1 MLHQDQSTHVSIN
14 EPVVEQ
20 VVGLGLA
27 AGRGER
33 FRPLT
38 LKAKG
43 YLRAKAAVRFLG
55 LRVLDWLV
63 RILRDQGLTDFIMVT
78 KGKENR
84 YQVKS
89 IAGYGEPLDVRIRY
103 SPVRFDHENTG
114 SADALVTNLE
124 YFDVHSTVFV
134 FPTDSVLDIDLS
146 AMLAAHRQSGALVT
160 IASAHQPA
168 EVIAGR
174 YGLIDCTE
182 EGRVRGFLEK
192 PSLEKIHALYGVK
205 GQASPK
211 LPPLPTNAGFYL
223 IDAAALRAAA
233 RHAEIEMMRK
243 RRFDIGGDMLPWLV
257 LNGHPVYVYE
267 IGRMGDLGN
276 IASYLETMRDAL
288 QGRFTSLNA
297 LFPHSYAN
305 GADHVIIEDE
315 SLAMTDPVSNLTLA
329 EKIKR
334 NLVTIRPPVR
344 IGKYVRIYPGVVLE
358 ECNIDDDCE
367 IFTDTTIVRS
377 SIGAGSVIG
386 PYSFIEATLTGV
398 MVELHSTR
406 EHPILLKRFVAIGD
420 EVVVRG
426 GVTLTDSV
434 TIHPRLKVPTGVRI
448 PAHTDVESAEQMLKY
463 L

>member
-1 MLHQDQSTHVSIN
+1 MLHQDQETRVLSS
-14 EPVVEQ
+14 EPLVEQ
-20 VVGLGLA
+20 VIGMGLA

-63 RILRDQGLTDFIMVT
+63 RTLRDQGITDFVMVT

-89 IAGYGEPLDVRIRY
+89 IAGYGESMGVRIRY
-103 SPVRFDHENTG
+103 SPVRYDRENTG
-114 SADALVTNLE
+114 SADALLTNLDN
-124 YFDVHSTVFV
+124 FDIHGTVFV
-134 FPTDSVLDIDLS
+134 FPTDSVLDIDMP
-146 AMLAAHRQSGALVT
+146 AMLAAHRKNGALVT

-168 EVIAGR
+168 EIIADR
-174 YGLIDCTE
+174 YGLIDCAE
-182 EGRVRGFLEK
+182 DGRVRGFLEK
-192 PSLEKIHALYGVK
+192 PPLEKIHALYGVK
-205 GQASPK
+205 GQAHPP

-223 IDAAALRAAA
+223 IDAAALREVAK
-233 RHAEIEMMRK
+233 HPEIAMMRK
-243 RRFDIGGDMLPWLV
+243 QRFDIGGDMLPWLV
-257 LNGHPVYVYE
+257 LNGYPVYVHE

-276 IASYLETMRDAL
+276 IPSYLETMRDAL
-288 QGRFTSLNA
+288 HGQFVSLNA
-297 LFPHSYAN
+297 QLVHSYT
-305 GADHVIIEDE
+305 GPDRVMIDEE
-315 SLAMTDPVSNLTLA
+315 SLEMTDPVSKLTLA

-344 IGKYVRIYPGVVLE
+344 IGKYVRVYPGVILE
-358 ECNIDDDCE
+358 ESNVDDDCE
-367 IFTDTTIVRS
+367 IFEDTTIIRS

-386 PYSFIEATLTGV
+386 PYSYIEDTLTGI
-398 MVELHSTR
+398 MVELSSTR
-406 EHPILLKRFVAIGD
+406 EHPILLKRYVAIGD

-434 TIHPRLKVPTGVRI
+434 TIHPRLKVPSGVRI
-448 PAHTDVESAEQMLKY
+448 PARTDVESPEQMLEY

>member
-1 MLHQDQSTHVSIN
+1 MLHQEQETRVLSS
-14 EPVVEQ
+14 EPLVEQ
-20 VVGLGLA
+20 VIGLGLA

-63 RILRDQGLTDFIMVT
+63 RILRDQGLTDFLMVT

-89 IAGYGEPLDVRIRY
+89 IAGYGEPMGVRIRY

-114 SADALVTNLE
+114 SADALLTNID
-124 YFDVHSTVFV
+124 YFEIHGTVFV
-134 FPTDSVLDIDLS
+134 FPTDSVLDIDLP
-146 AMLAAHRQSGALVT
+146 AMLAAHRKNGAVVT

-168 EVIAGR
+168 EIIANR
-174 YGLIDCTE
+174 YGLIDCAE
-182 EGRVRGFLEK
+182 DGRVRGFLEK
-192 PSLEKIHALYGVK
+192 PPLEKIHALYGTR
-205 GQASPK
+205 GQAQQ
-211 LPPLPTNAGFYL
+211 PLPTNAGFYL
-223 IDAAALRAAA
+223 VDAAALNKLSQ
-233 RHAEIEMMRK
+233 HQEITMMRK
-243 RRFDIGGDMLPWLV
+243 HRFDIGGDMLPWLV
-257 LNGHPVYVYE
+257 LNGYPVYVHE
-267 IGRMGDLGN
+267 IDRMGDLGN
-276 IASYLETMRDAL
+276 IPSYLETMRDAL
-288 QGRFTSLNA
+288 SGKFSSLNA
-297 LFPHSYAN
+297 QLRHAYT
-305 GADHVIIEDE
+305 GVDRVMIEEE
-315 SLAMTDPVSNLTLA
+315 SLEMTDPVSKLTLA

-344 IGKYVRIYPGVVLE
+344 VGKYVRVFPGVILE
-358 ECNIDDDCE
+358 ESNVDDDCE
-367 IFTDTTIVRS
+367 IFEDTTIIRS

-386 PYSFIEATLTGV
+386 PYSYIEDTLTGI
-398 MVELHSTR
+398 MVELDSTR

-434 TIHPRLKVPTGVRI
+434 TIHPRLKVPSGVRI
-448 PAHTDVESAEQMLKY
+448 PARTDVESSEQMLEY

>member
-1 MLHQDQSTHVSIN
+1 MLHQDQETRVLSS
-14 EPVVEQ
+14 EPLVEQ
-20 VVGLGLA
+20 VIGLGLA

-63 RILRDQGLTDFIMVT
+63 RTLRDQGITDFLMVT

-89 IAGYGEPLDVRIRY
+89 IAGYGESLGVRIRY

-114 SADALVTNLE
+114 SADALLTNLD
-124 YFDVHSTVFV
+124 YFDIHGTVFV
-134 FPTDSVLDIDLS
+134 FPTDSVLDIDLP
-146 AMLAAHRQSGALVT
+146 AMLAAHRKSGALVT
-160 IASAHQPA
+160 IATAHQPA

-174 YGLIDCTE
+174 YGLIDCAE
-182 EGRVRGFLEK
+182 DGRVRGFLEK
-192 PSLEKIHALYGVK
+192 PPLEKIHALYGMK
-205 GQASPK
+205 GKEQPR
-211 LPPLPTNAGFYL
+211 LPLLPTNAGFYL
-223 IDAAALRAAA
+223 VDAAALREVAK
-233 RHAEIEMMRK
+233 HPEIAMMRK

-257 LNGHPVYVYE
+257 LNGYPVYVHE

-276 IASYLETMRDAL
+276 IPSYLETMRDAL
-288 QGRFTSLNA
+288 HGQFASLNA
-297 LFPHSYAN
+297 QLMHSYT
-305 GADHVIIEDE
+305 GADRVMIDEE
-315 SLAMTDPVSNLTLA
+315 SLEMTDPVSKLTLA

-344 IGKYVRIYPGVVLE
+344 IGKYVRVYPGVILE
-358 ECNIDDDCE
+358 ESNVDDDCE
-367 IFTDTTIVRS
+367 IFEDTTIIRS

-386 PYSFIEATLTGV
+386 PYSYIEDTLTGI
-398 MVELHSTR
+398 MVELCSTR
-406 EHPILLKRFVAIGD
+406 EHPILLKRYVAIGD
-420 EVVVRG
+420 EVIVRG

-434 TIHPRLKVPTGVRI
+434 TIHPRLKVPSGVRI
-448 PAHTDVESAEQMLKY
+448 PPRTDVESPEQMLEY

>member
-1 MLHQDQSTHVSIN
+1 MLHQEQETRVLSS
-14 EPVVEQ
+14 EPLVEQ
-20 VVGLGLA
+20 VIGLGLA

-63 RILRDQGLTDFIMVT
+63 RILRDQGLTDFLMVT

-89 IAGYGEPLDVRIRY
+89 IAGYGEPMGVRIRY

-114 SADALVTNLE
+114 SADALLTNID
-124 YFDVHSTVFV
+124 YFEIHGTVFV
-134 FPTDSVLDIDLS
+134 FPTDSVLDIDLP
-146 AMLAAHRQSGALVT
+146 AMLAAHRKNGAVVT

-168 EVIAGR
+168 EIIANR
-174 YGLIDCTE
+174 YGLIDCAE
-182 EGRVRGFLEK
+182 DGRVRGFLEK
-192 PSLEKIHALYGVK
+192 PPLEKIHALYGTR
-205 GQASPK
+205 GQAQQ
-211 LPPLPTNAGFYL
+211 PLPTNAGFYL
-223 IDAAALRAAA
+223 VDAAALNKLSQ
-233 RHAEIEMMRK
+233 HQEITMMRK
-243 RRFDIGGDMLPWLV
+243 HRFDIGGDMLPWLV
-257 LNGHPVYVYE
+257 LNGYPVYVHE
-267 IGRMGDLGN
+267 IDRMGDLGN
-276 IASYLETMRDAL
+276 IPSYLETMRDAL
-288 QGRFTSLNA
+288 SGKFSSLNA
-297 LFPHSYAN
+297 QLRHAYT
-305 GADHVIIEDE
+305 GVDRVMIEEE
-315 SLAMTDPVSNLTLA
+315 SLEMTDPVSKLTLA

-344 IGKYVRIYPGVVLE
+344 VGKYVRVFPGVILE
-358 ECNIDDDCE
+358 ESNVDDDCE
-367 IFTDTTIVRS
+367 IFEDTTIIRS

-386 PYSFIEATLTGV
+386 PYSYIADTLTGI
-398 MVELHSTR
+398 MVELDSTR

-434 TIHPRLKVPTGVRI
+434 TIHPRLKVPSGVRI
-448 PAHTDVESAEQMLKY
+448 PARTDVESSEQMLEY